1 MLAVSNGRHHQLA
14 CDAVTTNQLNDD
26 VNVGMINDYV
36 GVINDFDLA
45 TSNLLCTCG
54 VEVSDHR
61 DFNRTPC
68 PTTYF
73 FCIARKDSKSTST
86 DSADT
91 EQTNFD
97 RFHDE

>member
-1 MLAVSNGRHHQLA
+1 MI
-14 CDAVTTNQLNDD
+14 DDD
-26 VNVGMINDYV
+26 VR
-36 GVINDFDLA
+36 VINDFDFA
-45 TSNLLCTCG
+45 TRNLLCPCG
-54 VEVSDHR
+54 VEVSDHG

-73 FCIARKDSKSTST
+73 FCIARKDSERTGT